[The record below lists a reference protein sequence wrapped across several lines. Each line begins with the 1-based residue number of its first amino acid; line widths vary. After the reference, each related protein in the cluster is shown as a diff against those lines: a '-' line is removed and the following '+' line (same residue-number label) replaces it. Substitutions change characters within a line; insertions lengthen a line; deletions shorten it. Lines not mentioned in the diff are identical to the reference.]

1 MDKHIQTNQVKTKL
15 LRANE
20 VASIL
25 DISRSH
31 AYLLLQEGKIPTVR
45 INRCVKVLPEDL
57 ENYMERNRTMNKIT

>member
-45 INRCVKVLPEDL
+45 INRCVRVLPEDL
-57 ENYMERNRTMNKIT
+57 ENYMERNRTMRKIT